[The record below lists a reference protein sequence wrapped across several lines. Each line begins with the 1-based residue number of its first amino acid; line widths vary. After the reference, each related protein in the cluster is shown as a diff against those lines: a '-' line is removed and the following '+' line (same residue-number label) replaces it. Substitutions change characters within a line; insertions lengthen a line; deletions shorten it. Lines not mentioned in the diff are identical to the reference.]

1 MIKMKKNVLVI
12 SATLKSNYKLA
23 EKIKNIVDKKK
34 VTTTIISL
42 EDFLLPIYTDK
53 VFELEKNKYKKTI
66 ELLTNHFINN
76 KGIIICGPEY
86 NGSLHPI
93 INNAIAWISTS
104 TDYWRDAFKDK
115 IVLVGTSSGG
125 NGDKF
130 ARVMKVQL
138 EHLGCLVMPRYI
150 SSNASNPLNIESTS
164 KILDKFINLI

>member
-1 MIKMKKNVLVI
+1 MIKMKKNVLVV

-23 EKIKNIVDKKK
+23 KKIKNIVDKKN
-34 VTTTIISL
+34 VATTIISL

-53 VFELEKNKYKKTI
+53 IFELEKSKHEKIIKS
-66 ELLTNHFINN
+66 LTNYFIDNN
-76 KGIIICGPEY
+76 GIIICGPEY

-138 EHLGCLVMPRYI
+138 EHLGCVVMPRYI
-150 SSNASNPLNIESTS
+150 SSNASNPINVESTN

>member
-1 MIKMKKNVLVI
+1 MKKNVLVV

-23 EKIKNIVDKKK
+23 EKIKNIVDKKNIA
-34 VTTTIISL
+34 TTIISL

-53 VFELEKNKYKKTI
+53 NFKLEKSKHEKTI
-66 ELLTNHFINN
+66 KLLTNHFIDNN
-76 KGIIICGPEY
+76 GIIICGPEY

-130 ARVMKVQL
+130 ARVIKIQL
-138 EHLGCLVMPRYI
+138 EHLGCVVMPRYI
-150 SSNASNPLNIESTS
+150 SSNTSKPINVQSTS